1 MPPFTAWA
9 NRERT
14 VNRILSVPHLL
25 LVSLAIVLSACSGG
39 AATTANPNAQTANA
53 ASYAGPAPGT
63 ADVQAFK
70 VNLWQNI
77 NTANRCGN
85 CHKAGGQAPM
95 FARAD
100 DVNLAYNDALGV
112 VNLAQ
117 PDQSRMV
124 IKVAGGHNCWLSSPA
139 ACADILTTWIK
150 AWAGGVAAGGTQ
162 IQLQAP
168 TIKDVGSTKT
178 FPANA
183 TVSDKPNA
191 SFEKTIW
198 PLLLAN
204 CSRCHSANATTP
216 QTPYFASTDVN
227 EAYANAQA
235 KINIDTPALSRLY
248 VRLHDESHNCWA
260 PGGGA
265 VSCPNSS
272 AIMLAAIQT
281 FVDGIDVRA
290 VDPALVLSKA
300 LTLYDGTI
308 ASGGSRYDTGLIAK
322 WQFKEGSGTVADD
335 TSGVDPALNLTLAG
349 DTGWVG
355 GWGVRFG
362 PNGGA
367 ARGGAASRKLYDTI
381 RGTGEYTVEVWAAPA
396 NVTQE
401 DAYMASYSG
410 GTAARNFTMSQ
421 RAYQYEMLARS
432 SATDADGAPALLTRD
447 ADRDAQASLQHVVL
461 TYDPV
466 NGRRLYVNGNYTG
479 DVDTQKGGTIGNWD
493 DTFIFLLGNET
504 SGNRKWQG
512 TIRFAAVYNHA
523 LTQDQIQQNFTAGV
537 GERYFLLFNV
547 STLTGVSQAYVMF
560 EVSRYDSYSY
570 LFSKPT
576 FISLDPAAKPGNIVI
591 KGMRIGVNGAEAK
604 VGQAYAPLDTTVTD
618 ANYTAGVGQ
627 RLSAV
632 GTVIALEKGPDSDL
646 FFLSFD
652 QIGSSTHVRT
662 EAAAPQPAVPDDEP
676 ESSQLGVRVFS
687 EINASLAEITG
698 VSMNDAGVKATYK
711 LVEQQLPS
719 VPTIESFV
727 AAHQVGVAQ
736 LAIQYCDALVESGQ
750 VATFFPGLSFA
761 SPPATAFADTTLL
774 INPLLAKGV
783 GANIGTQPSDT
794 DVRTELNRLL
804 YGVPASGGNP
814 ALPGLVNCNASDP
827 TCVQT
832 PARTKIIT
840 KAACATVLGSGAVL
854 IK

>member
-1 MPPFTAWA
+1 M
-9 NRERT
+9 NRML
-14 VNRILSVPHLL
+14 RIPHLL
-25 LVSLAIVLSACSGG
+25 LLGLVVVLSACSGG
-39 AATTANPNAQTANA
+39 AATTPNANGQTASA

-70 VNLWQNI
+70 INLWQNI
-77 NTANRCGN
+77 DTPNRCGN
-85 CHKAGGQAPM
+85 CHKAGGQSPM

-124 IKVAGGHNCWLSSPA
+124 IKVAGGHNCWLSSPQ

-150 AWAGGVAAGGTQ
+150 AWAGGVSAGGTQ

-168 TIKDVGSTKT
+168 IIKDVGNTKT
-178 FPANA
+178 FPATA
-183 TVSDKPNA
+183 SDNGAA
-191 SFEKTIW
+191 SFAQTVY
-198 PLLLAN
+198 PLLSQF

-216 QTPYFASTDVN
+216 QTPYFASSDVN

-235 KINIDTPALSRLY
+235 KMNLDTPDLSRFY
-248 VRLHDESHNCWA
+248 VRLHDESHNCWM
-260 PGGGA
+260 PQGFPA
-265 VSCPNSS
+265 VSCPQSS
-272 AIMLAAIQT
+272 TIMLAAIQA
-281 FVDGIDVRA
+281 FVDGITPTV

-308 ASGGSRYDTGLIAK
+308 ASGGNRYDTGVIAK
-322 WQFKEGSGTVADD
+322 WQFKEGAGAVADD

-349 DTGWVG
+349 DTSWVG

-362 PNGGA
+362 PNGGE
-367 ARGGAASRKLYDTI
+367 ARGGAASRKLYDLI
-381 RGTGEYTVEVWAAPA
+381 KTGGAYSVELWAAPA

-401 DAYMASYSG
+401 DAFMASYSG
-410 GTAARNFTMSQ
+410 GTAARNFTMAQ
-421 RAYQYEMLARS
+421 RAYQYEMFARS
-432 SATDADGAPALLTRD
+432 SATDANGAPALLTND

-466 NGRRLYVNGNYTG
+466 NGRRVYVNGNFTG
-479 DVDTQKGGTIGNWD
+479 DMDAEKGGTVGNWD

-512 TIRFAAVYNHA
+512 TIRFAAVFNKA
-523 LTQDQIQQNFTAGV
+523 LTQEQIQQNFAAGV

-547 STLTGVSQAYVMF
+547 SALTGVSQAYVMF

-570 LFSKPT
+570 LFAKPT
-576 FISLDPAAKPGNIVI
+576 FISLDPAAMPGSIVI

-604 VGQAYAPLDTTVTD
+604 VGQAYAPLDTVVSD
-618 ANYTAGVGQ
+618 VNYTPGVGQ
-627 RLSAV
+627 KLSAV

-652 QIGSSTHVRT
+652 QIGSSMHVRT
-662 EAAAPQPAVPDDEP
+662 EPAAPQPATPADKP
-676 ESSQLGVRVFS
+676 EASQLGVRVFS
-687 EINASLAEITG
+687 EINASMAEITG
-698 VSMNDAGVKATYK
+698 VSMNDPGVKATYS
-711 LVEQQLPS
+711 LVEQQLPG

-727 AAHQVGVAQ
+727 ASHQVGVAQ
-736 LAIQYCDALVESGQ
+736 LAIQYCDALVESGL
-750 VATFFPGLSFA
+750 AASFFPGLNLAA
-761 SPPATAFADTTLL
+761 SPATAFADTSAL

-783 GANIGTQPSDT
+783 GTNIATQPT
-794 DVRTELNRLL
+794 DLEVRAELNSLVTRL
-804 YGVPASGGNP
+804 GSCGAGC
-814 ALPGLVNCNASDP
+814 AAD
-827 TCVQT
+827 
-832 PARTKIIT
+832 RTKTIT